1 MSPIIMCID
10 MDAFFASV
18 EQQVNPKLRGKPIAV
33 IGSGG
38 RTVITTRSYEARAF
52 GVKTGMNTYEAKK
65 LCPDLILV
73 VGDNEKYAHTCSEL
87 SIIYR
92 KYTPD
97 IEIYSIDEAFLD
109 ITTTQ
114 HLFGGPEAIG
124 FSIKKEVKD
133 QFGINCTVGIAP
145 NILMAKLASDIA
157 KPDGLKWIKPED
169 NETLLEDLPVK
180 DLWGIG
186 SATAEKLEQLG
197 IRTCGELG
205 KAPASLLRN
214 KFGIIGE
221 TLKHMGQGL
230 CDRLLTVR
238 EEDPKSI
245 GHSMTLP
252 IDISDREAIKAELLK
267 LSSMVCSR
275 ARKYGFV
282 GKKIT
287 LTVRYSDFM
296 TFTKQAT
303 LQVPSNSTHEI
314 YHNASDI
321 LASIRLVDKV
331 RLIGVS
337 LSQLMPENDDQMDL
351 FATDAK
357 TKSVLKAVDSLND
370 KFGDST
376 ITWASY
382 LKTTESP
389 SVISPAWKPSGVRNT
404 NIKN

>member
-1 MSPIIMCID
+1 
-10 MDAFFASV
+10 
-18 EQQVNPKLRGKPIAV
+18 
-33 IGSGG
+33 
-38 RTVITTRSYEARAF
+38 
-52 GVKTGMNTYEAKK
+52 
-65 LCPDLILV
+65 
-73 VGDNEKYAHTCSEL
+73 
-87 SIIYR
+87 
-92 KYTPD
+92 
-97 IEIYSIDEAFLD
+97 
-109 ITTTQ
+109 
-114 HLFGGPEAIG
+114 
-124 FSIKKEVKD
+124 
-133 QFGINCTVGIAP
+133 
-145 NILMAKLASDIA
+145 
-157 KPDGLKWIKPED
+157 
-169 NETLLEDLPVK
+169 
-180 DLWGIG
+180 
-186 SATAEKLEQLG
+186 
-197 IRTCGELG
+197 
-205 KAPASLLRN
+205 
-214 KFGIIGE
+214 
-221 TLKHMGQGL
+221 
-230 CDRLLTVR
+230 
-238 EEDPKSI
+238 
-245 GHSMTLP
+245 MTLP

-287 LTVRYSDFM
+287 LTVRYSDFV
-296 TFTKQAT
+296 TFTKQVT

-314 YHNASDI
+314 YHNVSDI